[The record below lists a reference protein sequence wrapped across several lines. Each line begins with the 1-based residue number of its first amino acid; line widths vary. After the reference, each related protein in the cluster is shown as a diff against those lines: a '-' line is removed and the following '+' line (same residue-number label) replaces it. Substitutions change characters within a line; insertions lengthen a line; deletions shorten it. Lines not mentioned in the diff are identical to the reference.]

1 MLCFESVE
9 PHTARIGI
17 MFIHVDG
24 SASAGSRG
32 RFAARRRLG
41 SANCANCANCA
52 NPCMHCRH
60 NPSPRGNGNCTNC
73 PTPFCLQNLSPYSGT
88 KEFPVAAACVR
99 AMLCRRPASRIE
111 ADRRNPVCCN
121 SNLLCSIYTASRRR
135 IPTTRCFAGGRKAL
149 IFRALKSVFAG
160 AVCLT
165 RHRGS
170 YISRAPLGT
179 NCGRSSVG

>member
-1 MLCFESVE
+1 MCFESVE

-88 KEFPVAAACVR
+88 KEFPVAAAR
-99 AMLCRRPASRIE
+99 ACALLCRVAGIE
-111 ADRRNPVCCN
+111 
-121 SNLLCSIYTASRRR
+121 
-135 IPTTRCFAGGRKAL
+135 
-149 IFRALKSVFAG
+149 
-160 AVCLT
+160 
-165 RHRGS
+165 
-170 YISRAPLGT
+170 
-179 NCGRSSVG
+179 GRSGDWRSAKPAAGIGVSPNSVRKRVAETAGIAEDPIASNACTSEEACMLRVR